1 MFNMVIFGP
10 PGCGKGTQAARI
22 VQTHGFLHISTGD
35 LIRNEISAGTAM
47 GELYNKFISRGMLV
61 PDQIILKEL
70 YRFALNH
77 VNSKGIIFDGFPRT
91 LYQAQMLDRIFVKR
105 KMKIGLVISID
116 VPEEEL
122 MSRVLER
129 GKTSG
134 RSDDNETIMN
144 NRLMV
149 YFSQTQPVID
159 YYRKTKR
166 LVSIDGNQHID
177 TVAAIIDKTIRNHM

>member
-1 MFNMVIFGP
+1 MFYMVIFGP

-35 LIRNEISAGTAM
+35 LIRREIAAGTAM

-70 YRFALNH
+70 YRYAITHSNA
-77 VNSKGIIFDGFPRT
+77 KGIIFDGFPRT

-105 KMKIGLVISID
+105 KMKIGLVISIE
-116 VPEEEL
+116 VPEDEL
-122 MSRVLER
+122 MKRVLER

-134 RSDDNETIMN
+134 RSDDNENIMN
-144 NRLMV
+144 NRLMI

-166 LVSIDGNQHID
+166 LVPVDGNQHID
-177 TVAAIIDKTIRNHM
+177 TVAALIDKTIRIHM

>member
-1 MFNMVIFGP
+1 MINIVLLGP

-22 VQTHGFLHISTGD
+22 VQNHGLLHISTGD
-35 LIRNEISAGTAM
+35 LIRNEINAGTAM
-47 GELYNKFISRGMLV
+47 GELFNKFISSGMLV

-70 YRFALNH
+70 YRFALN
-77 VNSKGIIFDGFPRT
+77 NSDAKGFIFDGFPRT

-105 KMKIGLVISID
+105 KMKIEIVISID
-116 VPEEEL
+116 VPENEL
-122 MSRVLER
+122 MKRVLER

-134 RSDDNETIMN
+134 RNDDNEMIMN

-166 LVSIDGNQHID
+166 LISIDGNQHID
-177 TVAAIIDKTIRNHM
+177 TVAAIIDKTIRDHM